1 MSNSIDVNNPGIYLE
16 FLNSRIEDVF
26 AKKENTKE
34 YKDAIN
40 KLVNEP
46 NVEEYFNE

>member
-1 MSNSIDVNNPGIYLE
+1 MDDSIKVDNPEIYLE
-16 FLNSRIEDVF
+16 FLNNCIEDVF